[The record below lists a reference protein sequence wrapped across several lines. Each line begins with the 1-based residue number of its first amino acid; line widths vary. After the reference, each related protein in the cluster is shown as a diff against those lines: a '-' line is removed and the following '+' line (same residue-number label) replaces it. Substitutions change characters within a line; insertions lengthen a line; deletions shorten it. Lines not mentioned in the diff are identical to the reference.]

1 MSDSDDK
8 KSLTDYLACIDDED
22 TASSRNEAKEVAS
35 QESHEQEM
43 PENERSPLEQYKLID
58 LDKFPAKASALNSFR
73 MTHMRGRKEFEATK
87 LYLDTE
93 LEKLTHQAEA
103 SKRESKA
110 YWDAKSVEVAE
121 TIKTYVQ
128 STIRSLENDRLTNRN
143 DAIEQAYVMT
153 TEKLHK
159 VAESDMPDFL
169 KSKLIKQITDNLAE
183 TVERIQ
189 NDTITRKY
197 DLD

>member
-8 KSLTDYLACIDDED
+8 KTLTDYLARIDDEEN
-22 TASSRNEAKEVAS
+22 ASSRDLAK
-35 QESHEQEM
+35 QEFAAQDGDPKDM
-43 PENERSPLEQYKLID
+43 PEYDSHLEQYKLID

-87 LYLDTE
+87 LYLDTQ

-128 STIRSLENDRLTNRN
+128 STIRSLENARLTNRN

-183 TVERIQ
+183 TVERLQ